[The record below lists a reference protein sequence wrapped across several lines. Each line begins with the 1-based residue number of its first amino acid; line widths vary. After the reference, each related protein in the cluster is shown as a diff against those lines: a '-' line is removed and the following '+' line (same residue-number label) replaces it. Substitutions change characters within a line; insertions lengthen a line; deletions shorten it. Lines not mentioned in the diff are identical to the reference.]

1 MRVRISTAKR
11 GNTTTIRIEGH
22 LGAPESILLLEECR
36 SVDQPLR
43 LGLAGLVS
51 ADDAGIR
58 ALRSFQAEGAELI
71 GASPYVQQLLN
82 AKTVA
87 AQETADE

>member
-1 MRVRISTAKR
+1 MRIRISTVRK

-22 LGAPESILLLEECR
+22 LGAVESIMLLEECGL
-36 SVDQPLR
+36 VDQPLR

-58 ALRSFQAEGAELI
+58 ALRSFQAKGAELV

-82 AKTVA
+82 MNSVA
-87 AQETADE
+87 AEEHS